1 MVISCY
7 VQHPCE
13 NTPYLPFPIRITS
26 PLTRYRQRTALWKKP
41 PTTPRERTSLDS
53 SKCLSVCLSI
63 CLSVCPSVCLPV
75 VILFAAVTISSMLH
89 RETAIHFHNKKK
101 LEDRSDHS
109 WILMWRDLG
118 ENWSFSLVL
127 CSPCCKIILLWEAL
141 VDESHVRCLNY
152 SLFCLLCRTNA
163 GQEFLFQAKDEV
175 CIQWVV
181 LIGHTLGFHPQT

>member
-7 VQHPCE
+7 VQHPCD

-53 SKCLSVCLSI
+53 SKCLSVCPSI
-63 CLSVCPSVCLPV
+63 CLSACL
-75 VILFAAVTISSMLH
+75 LLSCLLLLQ
-89 RETAIHFHNKKK
+89 FHLCFIVKQQYIFIAKKKK

-118 ENWSFSLVL
+118 KNWSFSLVL